1 MELKMDPK
9 WIAATI
15 VSLGL
20 SLSGFFIGQGFLGSK
35 INAQYVEVKGLAER
49 VVKANEAVWTINIKQ
64 VNNDLN
70 QLYDAVSKNQQ
81 ATKQFLLTQ
90 GFKPENISMNPI
102 AVTDNQSISYNQNQ
116 GMPRYSADTGVTI
129 STELVDNV
137 AQAIQKTGDLVAQGV
152 VVTSSNVVFR
162 YTELNTIK
170 RPMLEE
176 ATKSARN
183 AAESFAVDSK
193 TSLGKIRHA
202 SQGLFTIT
210 DANSTYDT
218 GNSILKKV
226 RIVTTIEYQLNDH

>member
-1 MELKMDPK
+1 MEFKMESK

-15 VSLGL
+15 VSVGLGL
-20 SLSGFFIGQGFLGSK
+20 SGYFIGQGFIGSK
-35 INAQYVEVKGLAER
+35 MNTQYVEVKGLAER
-49 VVKANEAVWTINIKQ
+49 VVKANESVWTINIKQ
-64 VNNDLN
+64 VNNNLN
-70 QLYDAVSKNQQ
+70 ELYDAVSKNQDT
-81 ATKQFLLTQ
+81 TKQFLLAQ

-102 AVTDNQSISYNQNQ
+102 AITDNQSLSYNQNQ
-116 GMPRYSADTGVTI
+116 GMPRYSADAGVTI
-129 STELVDNV
+129 STSLVDNV

-162 YTELNTIK
+162 YTELNSIK

-183 AAESFAVDSK
+183 AAESFAMDSK

-210 DANSTYDT
+210 DANSTFDS

-226 RIVTTIEYQLNDH
+226 RIVTTIEYQLNDN